1 MEIKRLKQEAKELL
15 FKDGQKQILEFL
27 KIGILKTIPFVLVW
41 IILSIVGVS
50 VGILFKEYHPENDA
64 LNSAAGYAMLS
75 NILLIFVLF
84 IIVLFVELIL
94 TFLSQR
100 MFLKLVNEEKFTSIK
115 ETLSEL
121 STNVFFYDFLFSIV
135 IGVVVGFIEFIFN
148 FIPIISFF
156 INIYVSLTV
165 SFMMYQRYSNKN
177 VGLEETVKTGY
188 MVANGR
194 QWTLLKLGI
203 SFIPWVIV
211 GFITFGIGFI
221 WITPYMQTTYAL
233 FFKKA
238 LEIEKANP
246 SNNLTPSFMGKKIY
260 KDETL

>member
-64 LNSAAGYAMLS
+64 LNSAAGYAMAS

-100 MFLKLVNEEKFTSIK
+100 MFLN
-115 ETLSEL
+115 
-121 STNVFFYDFLFSIV
+121 
-135 IGVVVGFIEFIFN
+135 
-148 FIPIISFF
+148 
-156 INIYVSLTV
+156 
-165 SFMMYQRYSNKN
+165 
-177 VGLEETVKTGY
+177 
-188 MVANGR
+188 
-194 QWTLLKLGI
+194 
-203 SFIPWVIV
+203 
-211 GFITFGIGFI
+211 
-221 WITPYMQTTYAL
+221 
-233 FFKKA
+233 
-238 LEIEKANP
+238 
-246 SNNLTPSFMGKKIY
+246 
-260 KDETL
+260 